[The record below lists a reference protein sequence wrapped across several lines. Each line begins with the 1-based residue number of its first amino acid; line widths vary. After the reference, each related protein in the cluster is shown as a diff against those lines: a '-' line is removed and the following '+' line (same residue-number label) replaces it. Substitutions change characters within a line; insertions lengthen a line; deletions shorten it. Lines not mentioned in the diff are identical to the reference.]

1 MQAER
6 MEGKVGA
13 RPAADEADHLGLD
26 ARIGGGENDLHVRRT
41 IGERQR
47 DRQAVRDLMH
57 LIMVEEETDPH
68 AH

>member
-1 MQAER
+1 MHIEA
-6 MEGKVGA
+6 MEDQVVA
-13 RPAADEADHLGLD
+13 PPAAGKADYLRLD
-26 ARIGGGENDLHVRRT
+26 ARIGGREDDLDPSRA
-41 IGERQR
+41 IGKRQR